1 MKAVGYARVSTD
13 KQENSAD
20 AQKKRILGAAVSKEY
35 ELVEVIEDFD
45 QFSGNL
51 DRLGVQRVLAMVTA
65 KQIDAVIVTKLD
77 RLTRSTRD
85 AIDLIELFG
94 KFGVALISLSE
105 SLDTESPIGRF
116 VVRLMAS
123 IAELERETIGK
134 RTSEGLQNI
143 KSQGFPAG
151 TAPFGYR
158 SQPRT
163 ERERELKIRKPLIEN
178 PKEKLILARIEEL
191 RDGER
196 MKWEDIAD
204 TLNRE
209 GHRTR
214 TGGKW
219 QFKTVHRIYKTVIVK
234 GRKKAA

>member
-1 MKAVGYARVSTD
+1 MRAIGYARVSTD

-20 AQKKRILGAAVSKEY
+20 AQERKIRLNAAAREEI
-35 ELVEVIEDFD
+35 ELIEVISDVDE
-45 QFSGNL
+45 FSGNL
-51 DRLGVQRVLAMVTA
+51 NRPGIQRVLEMVHA

-94 KFGVALISLSE
+94 KKGVALISITE

-123 IAELERETIGK
+123 IGELEREMIGA

-143 KSQGFPAG
+143 KAQGFPAG
-151 TAPFGYR
+151 PAPFGWK

-163 ERERELKIRKPLIEN
+163 DKERELKIRKPLIEN
-178 PKEKLILARIEEL
+178 PEEKKILARINDL
-191 RDGER
+191 HGKG
-196 MKWEDIAD
+196 MTWPAMAGI
-204 TLNRE
+204 LNRE

-214 TGGKW
+214 SGGKW
-219 QFKTVHRIYKTVIVK
+219 QYQAVHRIYKQVIC
-234 GRKKAA
+234 KKAA